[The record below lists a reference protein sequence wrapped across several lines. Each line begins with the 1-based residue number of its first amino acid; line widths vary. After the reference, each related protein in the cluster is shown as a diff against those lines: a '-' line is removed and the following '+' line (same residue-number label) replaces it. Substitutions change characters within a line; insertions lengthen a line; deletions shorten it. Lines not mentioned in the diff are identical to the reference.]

1 MGQGQKGPNLI
12 LKRLDSHSNK
22 ETRKV
27 CIPSIILFLKN
38 KNNFLKED
46 FPFS

>member
-27 CIPSIILFLKN
+27 CIPSIILFLK
-38 KNNFLKED
+38 KITFLKED